1 MALILNMDTATGV
14 CSVALAKDGES
25 IAFRTSEITNSHSVL
40 LTTFINEVMRDAG
53 FFLSDLDAIAINEG
67 PGSYTGL
74 RIGVASAKG
83 LCYALNKPLIGVSG
97 LKSMAVGMTKV
108 LSEELKVKSEKLMG
122 SKEGRK
128 PILFCP
134 MVDAR
139 RMEVYCSI
147 FDQELNTLM
156 ETRAEIV
163 EEKSFS
169 GYFEDHI
176 VVLAGYGATKCKTSL
191 ENHPNAIFL
200 DQFKVSAEYMT
211 ALAEEQFNKQNF
223 QDIAY
228 FEPFYLK
235 DFVAGK
241 PRVKGLD

>member
-14 CSVALAKDGES
+14 CSVALARDGEA
-25 IAFRTSEITNSHSVL
+25 IAFRTSEITNSHSVF
-40 LTTFINEVMRDAG
+40 LTTFIDEVMVEAG
-53 FFLSDLDAIAINEG
+53 VVLSDLDAIAINEG

-83 LCYALNKPLIGVSG
+83 LCYALNKPLIAVSG
-97 LKSMAVGMTKV
+97 LKSMAVGMISV
-108 LSEELKVKSEKLMG
+108 LSEEGKVKSEEFLKMENGKSSVLY
-122 SKEGRK
+122 
-128 PILFCP
+128 CP
-134 MVDAR
+134 MLDAR

-147 FDQELNTLM
+147 FDRELNTLM
-156 ETRAEIV
+156 ETKAEIV
-163 EEKSFS
+163 DENSFS
-169 GYFEDHI
+169 IYFEEHT
-176 VVLAGYGATKCKTSL
+176 VVFAGDGAEKCKTSL
-191 ENHPNAIFL
+191 ENHPNVIFL
-200 DQFKVSAEYMT
+200 DQFKVSAGYMT

>member
-14 CSVALAKDGES
+14 CSVALARGGETIS
-25 IAFRTSEITNSHSVL
+25 FRTSEITNSHSVL
-40 LTTFINEVMRDAG
+40 LTTFINEVMVEAG
-53 FFLSDLDAIAINEG
+53 VVFSDLDAIAINEG

-83 LCYALNKPLIGVSG
+83 LCYALNKPLIAVSG
-97 LKSMAVGMTKV
+97 LKSMAVGMISV
-108 LSEELKVKSEKLMG
+108 LSEEGKVKSEKFLKMENG
-122 SKEGRK
+122 NNSV
-128 PILFCP
+128 LYCP

-147 FDQELNTLM
+147 FDRELNTLM
-156 ETRAEIV
+156 ETKAEIV
-163 EEKSFS
+163 DETSFS
-169 GYFEDHI
+169 RYFDDHL
-176 VVLAGYGATKCKTSL
+176 VVFAGDGATKCKTSL
-191 ENHPNAIFL
+191 GNHHNVIFL

-211 ALAEEQFNKQNF
+211 ALAEDQFNNQNF

-241 PRVKGLD
+241 PRIKGLD